1 MGRKKKASVAE
12 TEGKKGRDDHKAGI
26 LKTLFKSAEGVQK
39 FWKEA
44 VKFWNTYSSPLF
56 FKY

>member
-26 LKTLFKSAEGVQK
+26 LKTLFKK
-39 FWKEA
+39 R
-44 VKFWNTYSSPLF
+44 
-56 FKY
+56 